1 MKFSGYYFHVNTNI
15 QGGSLCISVPL
26 KFILN
31 TTLTFLIVMSEKY
44 KTKRLFFKWK
54 VFYALRKSCPEKA
67 CKIQKKTSAPDPSV
81 NRVSG
86 IEQRWKKGSPAQV
99 LSYAFCSSF

>member
-31 TTLTFLIVMSEKY
+31 TTLTFLIVMSEKFE
-44 KTKRLFFKWK
+44 TRRLFFEWK
-54 VFYALRKSCPEKA
+54 VFYALRKSCHEKA
-67 CKIQKKTSAPDPSV
+67 CKIQKKTSVPNPSV
-81 NRVSG
+81 NRVAG
-86 IEQRWKKGSPAQV
+86 LE
-99 LSYAFCSSF
+99 